1 MKKFIFALL
10 FVCQSV
16 FANPT
21 VFGLTIGET
30 TVEQLK
36 SKYNVSHQGTNKYSQ
51 GDMYQIPRG
60 QIQFE
65 GISDVTAIFSRSD
78 KLVAVLTELPK
89 SKFDYLNGA
98 LGKKYQLVN
107 QKIPF
112 VGDKSATYKDGE
124 TEITLSAPHMSFQL
138 SMNYIHSDLL
148 KAFNTQSE
156 KEKKKKK
163 QQESSML

>member
-1 MKKFIFALL
+1 MKKLIFTLL

-36 SKYNVSHQGTNKYSQ
+36 SKYNVSHQGINKYSQ
-51 GDMYQIPRG
+51 GDMYQIPRN

-65 GISDVTAIFSRSD
+65 GINDVTVIFSRSN
-78 KLVAVLTELPK
+78 KLIAVLTELPK
-89 SKFDYLNGA
+89 NKFDYLNGT

-112 VGDKSATYKDGE
+112 VGNKSATYKDGE
-124 TEITLSAPHMSFQL
+124 TEITLEAPHMNFQL

-148 KAFNTQSE
+148 KAFNVQSKQE
-156 KEKKKKK
+156 EKKKQ

>member
-1 MKKFIFALL
+1 MKKIIFALL
-10 FVCQSV
+10 FVCQSA

-30 TVEQLK
+30 TAAQLK
-36 SKYNVSHQGTNKYSQ
+36 SKYNVSHQGINKYSQ
-51 GDMYQIPRG
+51 GDMYLIPQS

-65 GISDVTAIFSRSD
+65 GIGDVTAIFSRSD

-89 SKFDYLNGA
+89 SKFDYLNETLA
-98 LGKKYQLVN
+98 KKYRLVN
-107 QKIPF
+107 QQLPF
-112 VGDKSATYKDGE
+112 VGNKSATYKDGE
-124 TEITLSAPHMSFQL
+124 TEITLEAPHLSFQL

-148 KAFNTQSE
+148 KVFNTQKE
-156 KEKKKKK
+156 QEKKEKQ

>member
-1 MKKFIFALL
+1 MKKIIFALL
-10 FVCQSV
+10 FICQSA

-21 VFGLTIGET
+21 VFGLTISET

-36 SKYNVSHQGTNKYSQ
+36 SKYTVSHQGINKYSQ
-51 GDMYQIPRG
+51 GDMFQIPQN

-65 GISDVTAIFSRSD
+65 GISDVTAIFSRSG
-78 KLVAVLTELPK
+78 KLVAVLTDLPK
-89 SKFDYLNGA
+89 NKFDYLNGTLA
-98 LGKKYQLVN
+98 KKYQLVN

-112 VGDKSATYKDGE
+112 VGNKSATYKSGE
-124 TEITLSAPHMSFQL
+124 TEITLNAPHMSFQL

-148 KAFNTQSE
+148 KAFNVQSE
-156 KEKKKKK
+156 KEQKEKE

>member
-1 MKKFIFALL
+1 MKKIFFTLL
-10 FVCQSV
+10 LISNCV

-36 SKYNVSHQGTNKYSQ
+36 DKYSVTHSGINKYSL
-51 GDMYQIPRG
+51 GDMYQISRN
-60 QIQFE
+60 QIQFN
-65 GISDVTAIFSRSD
+65 GISDVTAIFDSSN

-89 SKFDYLNGA
+89 NKFEYLNEA
-98 LGKKYQLVN
+98 LGNKYRLVS

-112 VGDKSATYKDGE
+112 VGNKSATYKDGD
-124 TEITLSAPHMSFQL
+124 TEITLSAPHMSFKL
-138 SMNYIHSDLL
+138 TMNYIHNDLL
-148 KAFNTQSE
+148 RAFNSQSE
-156 KEKKKKK
+156 KEQQKKK